1 MDSTIRRFI
10 HLFFPHEYK
19 MLGKKIIKYKRIY
32 IESLNWQALDSF
44 SNLYKKLINC
54 RINSKIPEHEKN
66 FAHNKF
72 L

>member
-1 MDSTIRRFI
+1 
-10 HLFFPHEYK
+10 